1 MINGAG
7 RNRPSDQAVEQLLSE
22 EEAARIRGE
31 SLNYARQGQLAVRDP
46 NFKPTVTVVDIPP
59 PAAAPAANK

>member
-1 MINGAG
+1 MIDGAG

-46 NFKPTVTVVDIPP
+46 NFKPTVAIVDIPL
-59 PAAAPAANK
+59 PAPPAANK